1 MIRRLSNRGEDL
13 KAREIGLSGVVEDYR
28 TRFVAPCERN
38 ANRLRA
44 QARRLKD
51 KFENAMGVNAAQVSL
66 RTPLYQIFFFFH
78 SLQIS
83 LCSRRLRPPT
93 CTTRS

>member
-1 MIRRLSNRGEDL
+1 M
-13 KAREIGLSGVVEDYR
+13 EDYR

-51 KFENAMGVNAAQVSL
+51 KFENAMGVNAAQVRVCLSVCL
-66 RTPLYQIFFFFH
+66 SVGRLGFGVH
-78 SLQIS
+78 SLF
-83 LCSRRLRPPT
+83 
-93 CTTRS
+93 

>member
-1 MIRRLSNRGEDL
+1 M
-13 KAREIGLSGVVEDYR
+13 EDYR

-51 KFENAMGVNAAQVSL
+51 KFENAMGVNAAQVRVYRISVS
-66 RTPLYQIFFFFH
+66 IFLFLH
-78 SLQIS
+78 
-83 LCSRRLRPPT
+83 
-93 CTTRS
+93 